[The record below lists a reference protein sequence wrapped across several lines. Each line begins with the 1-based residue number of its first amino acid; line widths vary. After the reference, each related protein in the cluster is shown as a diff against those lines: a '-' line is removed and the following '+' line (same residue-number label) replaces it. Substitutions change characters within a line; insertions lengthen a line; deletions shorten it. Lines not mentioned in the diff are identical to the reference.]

1 MWNIR
6 ISEKIF
12 LFIVLKLEY
21 KWNGFP
27 GGSDNKE
34 SACNSGDLGLIP
46 GWGRSPGEGKAT
58 QSSIL
63 LAWRILWTEEPGG
76 LQSMGSERVKHN

>member
-21 KWNGFP
+21 KWKGFS

-46 GWGRSPGEGKAT
+46 EWGRSPGERKAAH
-58 QSSIL
+58 SSI